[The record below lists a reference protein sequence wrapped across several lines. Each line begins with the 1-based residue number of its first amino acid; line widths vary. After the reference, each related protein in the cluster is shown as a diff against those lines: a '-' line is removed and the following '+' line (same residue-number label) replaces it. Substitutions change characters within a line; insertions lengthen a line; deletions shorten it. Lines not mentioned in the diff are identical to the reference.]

1 MTREQGKPFAM
12 SVSHI
17 LKAQMLDSVVGPRLI
32 IRCGK
37 ICSFYP
43 FLGYDGVGVVA
54 NEVLLIRTDASSY
67 GIIATCTSWY
77 A

>member
-1 MTREQGKPFAM
+1 M

-43 FLGYDGVGVVA
+43 FLGYDEVGVVA

-67 GIIATCTSWY
+67 GIIATSWY